1 MIQLEKDFNFYLQE
15 KKNSLDYDL
24 SMNPNKKM
32 CSIKKDE
39 LIVTFLKK
47 FLRKSGEAVP
57 NNIRSFRDVGSY
69 LNVEVKSMMSKDT

>member
-1 MIQLEKDFNFYLQE
+1 MVQLEKDFNFYLQE
-15 KKNSLDYDL
+15 KKNAIDYDL
-24 SMNPNKKM
+24 SMNPNKKV

-47 FLRKSGEAVP
+47 FLRKNGEMVP

-69 LNVEVKSMMSKDT
+69 LNVEVKSMMSKET